1 MSDAGAIGLILSS
14 NIQLLQEINKT
25 IPTCEYE
32 YGIRLIKHIIKEI
45 EKQGIDL
52 MIDENLIE

>member
-14 NIQLLQEINKT
+14 HIQILQEINKT
-25 IPTCEYE
+25 TPTCEYE
-32 YGIRLIKHIIKEI
+32 YGIRLIKHLIKEI

-52 MIDENLIE
+52 MIDEDLIK